1 MNCEK
6 ALELFSDYFEG
17 RLNQGLR
24 EAVERHLAACPSCQV
39 EYEQFASVVGS
50 IEFPV
55 PPSPPAD
62 LGEKIA
68 RRLDRIDWEHR
79 SRRPS
84 PLRILLPVAA
94 VGAVLLGVV
103 LFNRPTQAPEVVT
116 SGMTTP
122 PEEVLEEPFLGTR
135 VLDGGDALSLFGV
148 VGASYTILEGG
159 TDFSTFP
166 PRDAVVV
173 ETGKFERTGAM
184 ARPIEVKS
192 SAGAFIWIRFDIHE
206 DVLLLIAPSSSPSS
220 NDETPSADIV
230 TAMKALADRHHVS
243 VLVRLNPLGARQ
255 VASVPLTGDVVADA
269 RAFAAA
275 AGFGHWSSL
284 GPVVRFR

>member
-50 IEFPV
+50 ISYPK

-79 SRRPS
+79 SKRPS
-84 PLRILLPVAA
+84 RLRVLLPLGA
-94 VGAVLLGVV
+94 VGAVLLGIV
-103 LFNRPTQAPEVVT
+103 LFNRPTQPPEVVT
-116 SGMTTP
+116 GGMTTR

-135 VLDGGDALSLFGV
+135 VLDGGAALSLFGI

-159 TDFSTFP
+159 TDYSVFP
-166 PRDAVVV
+166 PPDAVVV

-184 ARPIEVKS
+184 SRPIEVKS

-206 DVLLLIAPSSSPSS
+206 DVLLLIAPSSSPSLI
-220 NDETPSADIV
+220 NETPTADIV
-230 TAMKALADRHHVS
+230 TAMKAFADRHHVS
-243 VLVRLNPLGARQ
+243 ILVRLNPLGVRP
-255 VASVPLTGDVVADA
+255 VASVPLTEDVVADA
-269 RAFAAA
+269 RTFAAA
-275 AGFGHWSSL
+275 AGFEHWSSL